1 MNMGINFRSH
11 KVMTIT
17 SWLDKISWPDMSCW
31 GVEVI
36 KAILKCYWILICDYV
51 DAFGTKV
58 LVMGTICSRKT
69 NLRFESH
76 GWTSVEHDIWW
87 KQQVK
92 CLGARPL
99 YWQIIFGHPLSGFV
113 LKNGAPKVWKMLI
126 LKCPAMRNGTDLRRL
141 PQGVDDWT
149 MPNRFPCRSY
159 NLKLYSNISPVIH
172 RVSYWQVLSNEPG
185 AMFKS
190 SIMFLLLAVLT
201 VHVAQRAGE
210 FCPLWFW
217 YSDTPRF

>member
-1 MNMGINFRSH
+1 MNMGTNFTFH
-11 KVMTIT
+11 KVMTII

-69 NLRFESH
+69 NFRFESH
-76 GWTSVEHDIWW
+76 GRTSVEHDIWW

-141 PQGVDDWT
+141 PH
-149 MPNRFPCRSY
+149 
-159 NLKLYSNISPVIH
+159 IS
-172 RVSYWQVLSNEPG
+172 
-185 AMFKS
+185 
-190 SIMFLLLAVLT
+190 
-201 VHVAQRAGE
+201 
-210 FCPLWFW
+210 
-217 YSDTPRF
+217 